1 MFNRT
6 KIITFVSLML
16 IIMLTSCSNSS
27 VDDKNKDLSD
37 LNKSINKTENY
48 NEGTY
53 TGNIIKNNS
62 VAKKYAN
69 MIMRNTLK
77 QNLEDYKKVDVS
89 LDENQNIWIVNYS
102 VDEQTLGSDITI
114 EISKKNGEVSK
125 ISFGE

>member
-1 MFNRT
+1 
-6 KIITFVSLML
+6 ML

-27 VDDKNKDLSD
+27 VDDKNKDLSN
-37 LNKSINKTENY
+37 LNKSISKTENY

-114 EISKKNGEVSK
+114 EISKKNGEVNK

>member
-89 LDENQNIWIVNYS
+89 FDENQNIWIVNYF
-102 VDEQTLGSDITI
+102 VDEQTLGGDITI

>member
-1 MFNRT
+1 
-6 KIITFVSLML
+6 
-16 IIMLTSCSNSS
+16 MLTSCSNSS
-27 VDDKNKDLSD
+27 VDDNNKDLSN

-77 QNLEDYKKVDVS
+77 QKLEDYKKVDVS
-89 LDENQNIWIVNYS
+89 LDKNQNIWIVNYS
-102 VDEQTLGSDITI
+102 VDEQTVGGDITI
-114 EISKKNGEVSK
+114 EISKKNGEVNK